1 MGYLNKQEKKN
12 LVVRL
17 LNNGHT
23 YREIQKIAHV
33 TPNFISTTE
42 KQEFGKENIISNS
55 PTNLSKRSKAIKL
68 FCKNKK
74 PMGVALELDMDANEV
89 NRAYLDFM
97 RLSNLDS
104 FTDLIIE
111 ENKEKLSLMFKVV
124 DIFNKNGIKEIDSIN
139 NILMEIKYYKN
150 IKEEINHFSKILN
163 NIKIQIISLENEINV
178 KNRIIHIKKEW
189 IRFLKSKEDKLINEV
204 YKKEERKRNYK
215 GDAMTFII

>member
-1 MGYLNKQEKKN
+1 
-12 LVVRL
+12 
-17 LNNGHT
+17 
-23 YREIQKIAHV
+23 V

-74 PMGVALELDMDANEV
+74 PMEVALELDMDANEV

-111 ENKEKLSLMFKVV
+111 ENKEKLSLIFKVV

-150 IKEEINHFSKILN
+150 IKEEINHFCKILN